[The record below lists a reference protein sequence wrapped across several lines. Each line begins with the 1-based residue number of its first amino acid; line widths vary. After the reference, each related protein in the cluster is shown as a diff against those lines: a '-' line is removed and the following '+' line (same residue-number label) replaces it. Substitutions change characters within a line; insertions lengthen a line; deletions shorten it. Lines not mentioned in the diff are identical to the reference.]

1 MQGMLRKNSIAVM
14 ALAILDVFAVVPVM
28 PKSLGQKMAEF
39 IIGPL
44 PKTPHAAAVLLLKLL
59 NKNEVRVLRPHPLL

>member
-44 PKTPHAAAVLLLKLL
+44 PKTPHTAAVLLLKLL
-59 NKNEVRVLRPHPLL
+59 NKNEIRVLRPHPLL

>member
-1 MQGMLRKNSIAVM
+1 MLRKNSIAVM

-28 PKSLGQKMAEF
+28 PKSLGQQMAEF

-59 NKNEVRVLRPHPLL
+59 NENEVRVLRPHPLL